1 VNGYLDISRLL
12 TDATFQKEII
22 RTTKD
27 HQTRE
32 FFEHEYPA
40 YPKGAYL
47 PITSRLG
54 MFTRREP
61 IRNLL
66 CQPGQSFNFRKA
78 MDEGKILLFNLSDSL
93 LGQQAAQI
101 LGQIIVSK
109 LQLAVMSRADTPA
122 AARRPFYLY
131 LDEFQA
137 FTGVNEDSYEM
148 ILSRARK
155 YRLGLILAHQQTHQL
170 SSDLLHAILGN
181 VATIITFGVSRADAD
196 KLAREYL
203 LDTGGEMLEMPS
215 EELLRLKVGEA
226 WGKIGQGIF
235 PLKTFLVDQKPD
247 YRRAQYTD
255 FSDL

>member
-1 VNGYLDISRLL
+1 
-12 TDATFQKEII
+12 
-22 RTTKD
+22 
-27 HQTRE
+27 
-32 FFEHEYPA
+32 
-40 YPKGAYL
+40 
-47 PITSRLG
+47 

-78 MDEGKILLFNLSDSL
+78 MDEGKILLLNLSDGL

-109 LQLAVMSRADTPA
+109 MQLAVMSRADTPA

-137 FTGVNEDSYEM
+137 FTGVNEDSYET

-181 VATIITFGVSRADAD
+181 VATIITFGVSRDDAD

-203 LDTGGEMLEMPS
+203 VDTGGEMIEMPS

-226 WGKIGQGIF
+226 WGKIGQSIF

-247 YRRAQYTD
+247 RKRTEFIIAKSRFNYGLNGTKKKPDTDIRLDYRELPPHDPDKPTD
-255 FSDL
+255 EDEEPPDPSQVF